1 MDVENIRDILGEKL
15 KNGVMDGKT
24 SKFCNVVLK
33 PIFSQKIDSC
43 LSVSVAKDS
52 STFLAVE
59 VLMEIKSATSKNT

>member
-1 MDVENIRDILGEKL
+1 MGRHQNSA
-15 KNGVMDGKT
+15 M
-24 SKFCNVVLK
+24 FVLK

-59 VLMEIKSATSKNT
+59 VLMLIKSATSKNT